1 MSNSAK
7 IACLEM
13 DYEAA
18 LDAKHYATGFRRFL
32 LALQACQLALDIYRL
47 QREAARTLR
56 NA

>member
-1 MSNSAK
+1 MGNSAK
-7 IACLEM
+7 IACLET
-13 DYEAA
+13 DYEAV

-47 QREAARTLR
+47 QREAARTIR